1 VTISMINSTFKEN
14 LNSST
19 GAFDLLDK
27 FKSIETRPKIKE
39 CLQDK
44 YQDVLLRYANELE
57 EMQEIYQQNHTNPL
71 RPKNMPENSGKI
83 AWARSIVTRIKTP
96 IDKFKT

>member
-1 VTISMINSTFKEN
+1 MINSTFKEN

-57 EMQEIYQQNHTNPL
+57 EMQEI
-71 RPKNMPENSGKI
+71 
-83 AWARSIVTRIKTP
+83 
-96 IDKFKT
+96 F